1 MAEYEEYLMRCKEN
15 MAKKILETKPNTFS
29 ILYRSGTITNKGLTG
44 IFTEDISD
52 YFKNR
57 LLEGGID
64 ITNEMDIRTS
74 PLSWTVYFEV
84 YNSLVQIE
92 GSSISTNDLFNNNRE
107 DFIEPCKMEIIENIP
122 MCLIDKFNI
131 VQYPEWGEVVR
142 FDYDKMKSEIL
153 DKYMNSGSKEMMKN
167 SYKEIMDIMKEFP
180 NKYNILSEKI
190 IDLRMKKPIEITRE
204 EDRIINLRHTD
215 GFQRLMHVKRKLDR
229 EEPEPNEEG
238 VFILHN
244 GRHVNGPN
252 YDNWK
257 KRRAEWIAKYKAW
270 FHNIDHD
277 YKLCFNALCE
287 IHVMML
293 PFSSLESR

>member
-1 MAEYEEYLMRCKEN
+1 MNIMMEYDDYIKRCKEN
-15 MAKKILETKPNTFS
+15 MSKKVLEKKPNTFS
-29 ILYRSGTITNKGLTG
+29 ILYRSGTITNKDLTG

-57 LLEGGID
+57 LLEGGVD
-64 ITNEMDIRTS
+64 ITNEISIRTS
-74 PLSWTVYFEV
+74 PLSWTIYFEV

-92 GSSISTNDLFNNNRE
+92 GSSISTNDLFINNRE
-107 DFIEPCKMEIIENIP
+107 DFVEPCKMKIIENIP

-167 SYKEIMDIMKEFP
+167 SYTEILDIMEEFK

-204 EDRIINLRHTD
+204 EDRIFNLRHTD
-215 GFQRLMHVKRKLDR
+215 EFKRLLEEKKEMDR
-229 EEPEPNEEG
+229 NKPEPDEEG
-238 VFILHN
+238 VYILHN
-244 GRHVNGPN
+244 GRHINGPN

-257 KRRAEWIAKYKAW
+257 RRRGEWLAKYKAW
-270 FHNIDHD
+270 FNNIKQD
-277 YKLCFNALCE
+277 YKLCFKALGQNHL
-287 IHVMML
+287 IIL
-293 PFSSLESR
+293 PAWI